1 MRINCQG
8 EKGVRSA
15 FWSAASAA
23 LLLASAHGVFAQPFP
38 TKLVRLVIPFAVGGS
53 SDGNARIVGP
63 ALAER
68 WKQQVL
74 IEPRPG
80 AGTVIG
86 ADYVA
91 KSPPD
96 GYTLLLTTTQV
107 VQTPAAF
114 AKLPYDPQT
123 DLAPV
128 ILTTVSPQAIVAHP
142 SLPVKSMKDVIALE
156 RARPGELNIGTAGT
170 ILPTYRINMLA
181 NIKLAIVPYKG
192 AGPMI
197 TDAMGGHVTLAI
209 GAVSSV
215 QGAVRNGRLRVLG
228 VSSPTSAFPEAPLI
242 SRDVPGYDYESWVG
256 IFAPGRTP
264 RDLVKRIHDD
274 VAVVLQQAD
283 VRQRLLHIGME
294 PLPQTTEEFTARVR
308 AEIATWKKVAAAA
321 GIKPQ

>member
-1 MRINCQG
+1 M
-8 EKGVRSA
+8 RSA
-15 FWSAASAA
+15 FWKMVGAAM
-23 LLLASAHGVFAQPFP
+23 LLATAHSVFAQSFP
-38 TKLVRLVIPFAVGGS
+38 TRMVRLVIPFAVGGS
-53 SDGNARIVGP
+53 SDNNARIVGP

-96 GYTLLLTTTQV
+96 GYTLLLTTTQI
-107 VQTPAAF
+107 VQTPATF

-123 DLAPV
+123 DLVPV
-128 ILTTVSPQAIVAHP
+128 TLITVSPQAIVAHP
-142 SLPVKSMKDVIALE
+142 SLPVKNMKDLIALA

-170 ILPTYRINMLA
+170 ILPTHRINMLA

-192 AGPMI
+192 AGPMLN
-197 TDAMGGHVTLAI
+197 DAMGGHVSLAI

-215 QGAVRNGRLRVLG
+215 QGAVRNGRFRILG
-228 VSSPTSAFPEAPLI
+228 VSSPTSAFPDAPLI
-242 SRDVPGYDYESWVG
+242 ARDVPGYDYESWVG

-264 RDLVKRIHDD
+264 RDLVMRIRDD
-274 VAVVLQQAD
+274 VAAVLQLPD
-283 VRQRLLHIGME
+283 VRQRLLQIGME
-294 PLPQTTEEFTARVR
+294 PRGTTTEEFTARVR
-308 AEIATWKKVAAAA
+308 SEIAIWKKVAAAA